1 MKFWRSKE
9 ATAQQSRLA
18 PGTEGP
24 QKPPRFCLPPRRAL
38 ALRGSMML
46 LLALVSLPLVAQK
59 VSTGDPMHVRLR
71 EIGEKLKCQC
81 EGPGGCAYTV
91 GSCNMLHCPFREEVY
106 TQMRQYLQAGMGDA
120 AIIDKLKD
128 KYGVLILASPPAK
141 GFNLLGWLMP
151 FLTLLMGLIV
161 IRYVL
166 LRWRRPKPAAATAG
180 AGALVEKYREQ
191 MEKELS
197 DLE

>member
-1 MKFWRSKE
+1 MKCWLKAS
-9 ATAQQSRLA
+9 
-18 PGTEGP
+18 
-24 QKPPRFCLPPRRAL
+24 AL
-38 ALRGSMML
+38 ALL
-46 LLALVSLPLVAQK
+46 LGLGLAAQT
-59 VSTGDPMHVRLR
+59 VTTGDPTHVRLR

-91 GSCNMLHCPFREEVY
+91 GSCNMLHCPFREEINAQV
-106 TQMRQYLQAGMGDA
+106 RPYLQAGLSDA
-120 AIIDKLKD
+120 VIIDKLKA
-128 KYGVLILASPPAK
+128 KYGVMILAAPPAQ

-151 FLTLLMGLIV
+151 FLALVVGLIV

-166 LRWRRPKPAAATAG
+166 VRWRRPKPAAAAAG
-180 AGALVEKYREQ
+180 AGPLVEKYRDE

>member
-1 MKFWRSKE
+1 MKCWLKVS
-9 ATAQQSRLA
+9 ALGLLLSV
-18 PGTEGP
+18 
-24 QKPPRFCLPPRRAL
+24 AL
-38 ALRGSMML
+38 A
-46 LLALVSLPLVAQK
+46 AQT
-59 VSTGDPMHVRLR
+59 VSTGDPTHVKLR

-106 TQMRQYLQAGMGDA
+106 TQMRQDLQAGLGDA
-120 AIIDKLKD
+120 AIIDKLKA
-128 KYGVLILASPPAK
+128 KYGVMILAAPPAQ

-151 FLTLLMGLIV
+151 FLALVAGLIV

-166 LRWRRPKPAAATAG
+166 LRWRRPKPAAVPAG
-180 AGALVEKYREQ
+180 AAGLVEKYRDE